1 MRERD
6 GESEGVIYIERVLK
20 IAIKWRKGVVR
31 ASEIGKE
38 MLRERRRV
46 GNRVTVREG
55 ERESGSEGE
64 EGRYGRGMKE
74 K

>member
-1 MRERD
+1 LRERD

-20 IAIKWRKGVVR
+20 ITIKWRKGVVR

-46 GNRVTVREG
+46 GKRVRVREG
-55 ERESGSEGE
+55 GRER
-64 EGRYGRGMKE
+64 GRGGVRERME
-74 K
+74 YTEGG